1 MNPPRNQSGRKRPQ
15 QKHDVICDD
24 KSQVRHIEPYL
35 VRGEKLQGV
44 LDCKD
49 AFTGFVGFT
58 DKRVIFHD
66 QAVILQHKNMM
77 SVPYKRITAVAAS
90 DDGFVFKISQITI
103 VTAAGQYS
111 FEFASEDKAKWAY
124 TYLMERLLNA

>member
-15 QKHDVICDD
+15 HKPDVICDD
-24 KSQVRHIEPYL
+24 KSQVKRVEPYL
-35 VRGEKLQGV
+35 VRGERLQGV

-66 QAVILQHKNMM
+66 QAVILNHKNMM

-90 DDGFVFKISQITI
+90 DDSLAITISQIKI
-103 VTAAGQYS
+103 VTAAGQYT
-111 FEFASEDKAKWAY
+111 FEVASEEKAKWAY
-124 TYLMERLLNA
+124 NYLRERLLNA